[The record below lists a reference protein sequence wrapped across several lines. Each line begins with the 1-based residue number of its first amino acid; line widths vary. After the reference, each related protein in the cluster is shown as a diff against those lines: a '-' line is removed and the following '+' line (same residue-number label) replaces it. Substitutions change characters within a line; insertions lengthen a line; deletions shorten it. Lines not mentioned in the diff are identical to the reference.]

1 MLKIGLTGGIG
12 SGKSTISRMLK
23 ERNIPVI
30 DADSI
35 SREVIKNNL
44 EIPKEIKLNFGSE
57 FFDENNNLKR
67 QEFGNYIFK
76 NKTERKKYENIIMP
90 YIIKEI
96 FRSMGVCENLGENIC
111 VLDAPTLIE
120 NGVHK
125 YMDINILVWVPK
137 SIQIERVKERDKMN
151 EINVLDRI
159 NSQMSLEEKKQYADF
174 IIDNSGNIEN
184 TIKQLDKIFDSI
196 NIMRDCR

>member
-67 QEFGNYIFK
+67 QEFGNYIFR
-76 NKTERKKYENIIMP
+76 NKTQRKKYENIIMP

-125 YMDINILVWVPK
+125 YMDINILVWIPK
-137 SIQIERVKERDKMN
+137 SMQIERVKERDKMN

-196 NIMRDCR
+196 NTMRDCR

>member
-44 EIPKEIKLNFGSE
+44 EIPKEIKLNFGSK

-76 NKTERKKYENIIMP
+76 NKTQRKKYENIIMP

-125 YMDINILVWVPK
+125 YMDINILVWIPK
-137 SIQIERVKERDKMN
+137 SMQIERVKERDKMN

>member
-151 EINVLDRI
+151 GINVLDRI

>member
-76 NKTERKKYENIIMP
+76 NKTQRKKYENIIMP

-125 YMDINILVWVPK
+125 YMDINILVWIPK
-137 SIQIERVKERDKMN
+137 SMQIERVKERDKMN